1 MLENRLI
8 YKVLFPHIRKL
19 WAFLFD
25 RSLRVRRSFLQLL
38 IKLQNIKSFDL
49 SAFFVLDD
57 FLQMLRYDHTTNPTN
72 SINRLYIK
80 FLTPLFWKEVR
91 FVHCSGN
98 IEKQFACRHARSQF
112 PHPRPRRLRRFLRA
126 ERGNRGTGQR
136 SEAHA
141 PAADFPVSLLPI
153 RGFLCDLNPM

>member
-1 MLENRLI
+1 MLENRLV

-25 RSLRVRRSFLQLL
+25 RSLRVRKSFLQLL

-57 FLQMLRYDHTTNPTN
+57 FLQMLRYDHTANPTN

-91 FVHCSGN
+91 FSHCVGHRKTIRVSSRAFTIFSSTTPTPAPFSSRRAWN
-98 IEKQFACRHARSQF
+98 
-112 PHPRPRRLRRFLRA
+112 PRDSTAF
-126 ERGNRGTGQR
+126 
-136 SEAHA
+136 
-141 PAADFPVSLLPI
+141 
-153 RGFLCDLNPM
+153 